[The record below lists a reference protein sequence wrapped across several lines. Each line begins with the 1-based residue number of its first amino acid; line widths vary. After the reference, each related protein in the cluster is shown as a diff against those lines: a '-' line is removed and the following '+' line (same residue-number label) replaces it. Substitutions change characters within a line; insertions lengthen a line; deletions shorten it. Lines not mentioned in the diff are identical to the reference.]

1 MLPFLPSLDFSDFT
15 LCSPALLTV
24 FSATL
29 RPAAAAL
36 DAAALVLEDAFFAVD
51 LALEAAAFV
60 FEAAFFAVVFALE
73 VAFFADFFT
82 TAASSFFEIA
92 ALTPAFA
99 IPFSPALFNPAGL
112 LIPASKSFCAVALPT
127 PGNAINAASGSFFG
141 LAAISSPNR
150 GISHPYDEPFS
161 FRGRIKSKF

>member
-1 MLPFLPSLDFSDFT
+1 
-15 LCSPALLTV
+15 LLTV

-51 LALEAAAFV
+51 FALDAAAFV
-60 FEAAFFAVVFALE
+60 FDAAFFAVDFALEDAFFAVDFALE

-82 TAASSFFEIA
+82 TAASNFLEIA

-99 IPFSPALFNPAGL
+99 IPFSPALLTPAGV

-141 LAAISSPNR
+141 LAAMSSPNG

>member
-1 MLPFLPSLDFSDFT
+1 M
-15 LCSPALLTV
+15 LTV

-36 DAAALVLEDAFFAVD
+36 DAAALVLEDAFFADVFAFD
-51 LALEAAAFV
+51 AAAFV
-60 FEAAFFAVVFALE
+60 FDAAFFAVVLALEAAFFAVVLALE

-92 ALTPAFA
+92 ALSPAFA
-99 IPFSPALFNPAGL
+99 IPFSPALLTAAGV

-127 PGNAINAASGSFFG
+127 PGNAISAASGSFFG
-141 LAAISSPNR
+141 LAAMSSPNG